1 MVHESYRKAV
11 VADSETLRGTEARD
25 PSDKELGCSGA
36 IVNRRFWSIDG
47 IGGNRFVPPEH
58 VESRVGG

>member
-1 MVHESYRKAV
+1 M